1 MKVTIKSIAQ
11 EAGVSIG
18 TVDRVLHDRG
28 GVNKETRERI
38 LRIAEQ
44 QDYRPNSISKALAL
58 FRNRRTIAVLV
69 NSPEYNYFASE
80 VYRGISSAAEEFSDF
95 GIDVAYY
102 FMHSTRE
109 SEQLDLLSKIKE
121 SNISGLILKPVNYP
135 SIQLQID
142 EITQLGI
149 PVVTCT
155 SDINN
160 SKRAAF
166 VGHDHRKEGR
176 MLARLLGMTLKP
188 DAHVAIIVGAIN
200 VLGHKRKIEGFSECL
215 AKHRP
220 DVKLLGVFE
229 SNNDLAAV
237 RTMLNAFA
245 AEYSIDAL
253 CLQAMD
259 QKGIESIVDLF
270 PRDKRPVVCTFGS
283 RAEISELITSGDIDF
298 AVQEEPF
305 EQGYRAAKIL
315 FDILQEKNN
324 AAGEFIEV
332 DARIILDECL

>member
-18 TVDRVLHDRG
+18 TVDRVLHNRG
-28 GVNKETRERI
+28 GVNKETQERI
-38 LRIAEQ
+38 LQIAEQ
-44 QDYRPNSISKALAL
+44 LDYRPNSISKALAL

-69 NSPEYNYFASE
+69 NSPDYNYFASE
-80 VYRGISSAAEEFSDF
+80 VYRGIKTAADEISDF

-109 SEQLDLLSKIKE
+109 AEQLEHLEEIKQ

-135 SIQLQID
+135 SVQQQID

-160 SKRAAF
+160 SKRTAF
-166 VGHDHRKEGR
+166 VGHDHRREGR
-176 MLARLLGMTLKP
+176 MLARLLSMTLKP
-188 DAHVAIIVGAIN
+188 EAHVAILVGAIN
-200 VLGHKRKIEGFSECL
+200 VLGHKRKIEGFRECL
-215 AKHRP
+215 AQYRP
-220 DVKLLGVFE
+220 DIKLLGVFE
-229 SNNDLAAV
+229 SNNELDTV

-245 AEYSIDAL
+245 KEYSLDAI

-259 QKGIESIVDLF
+259 RKGIESIVELF
-270 PRDKRPVVCTFGS
+270 PREKRPVVCTFGS
-283 RAEISELITSGDIDF
+283 HAEIAELFARGNIDF
-298 AVQEEPF
+298 AIQEEPF
-305 EQGYRAAKIL
+305 EQGYRATKIL

-324 AAGEFIEV
+324 VAGEFIEV